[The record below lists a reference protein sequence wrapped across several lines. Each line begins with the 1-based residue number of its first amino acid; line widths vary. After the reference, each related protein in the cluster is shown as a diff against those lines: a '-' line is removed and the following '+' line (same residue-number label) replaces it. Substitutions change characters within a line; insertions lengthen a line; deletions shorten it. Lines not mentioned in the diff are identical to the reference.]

1 MPARPLFWLT
11 VFFMLGILAD
21 RLFGEGLPVPMYY
34 FAFAALIL
42 IAAMAATLWFRSRT
56 EAPKAEDVHPSTPD
70 QACLRGRLYSPVHLL
85 THSPIHLLTNFFALP
100 ALLFIIFGMWS
111 SRIATPQFPQGLEQY
126 LNGKPATFIAE
137 VTGSP
142 EYIRQQAAPKIAGEV
157 SVSPEG
163 TTRRKGSKTVEE
175 ASASPEY
182 SSGKI
187 QIQLRLLS
195 SITGDRQTPLEGGV
209 QLSFP
214 RKDPANPGAFSLPPQ
229 AAANR
234 AGGPTAFFLPGDR
247 VLFRGALK
255 RFHSFRNPGGFDYVL
270 YQAGKGLYAHCFLK
284 DQRLLIKLAPGSGTR
299 HSGSAF
305 EPGSRM
311 LNAVRG
317 RIEIFRQKTLL
328 WAQRSLD
335 PEPAAFYAAMIL
347 GYKMLL
353 DKNWQDH
360 IHQTGLNHLLSVSGL
375 HIGMVAMFVFW
386 LVRFAVR
393 FLCPSILNRVSDK
406 QIAVWPA
413 LSSAVFYAFL
423 AGFGAPTIWRSI
435 LTLAVF
441 FGASFWYRAADSLTV
456 LALAALVILIPA
468 PNNLWLIPFQLTFAC
483 VLAIIVIYPR
493 LRGIRLYKVFPAL
506 EPDRLAGRI
515 ISPFEDAFWVS
526 IAVNILL
533 LPLIIF
539 YFDGFALTGF
549 IANIFLTPYLGFV
562 VLPLGLLSVLLFAI
576 SQTLAYPVIWIVNY
590 LLRVCLRMIEWFA
603 GFSWSYFWTGS
614 ISPAWLLVVY
624 ASMGL
629 LLAPFSRKI
638 KIAGLSGMAVLIC
651 AGLVLSSYAGSN
663 NTGTL
668 RVDVIDVGQGTSTLV
683 RLPTGE
689 TMLDDGG
696 GIPDDSYDTGRS
708 VVAPYL
714 WHEGIRRLDYVVLSH
729 YHPDHALGLR
739 FILRNFDVGSFW
751 TSEIT
756 GDDPAAGEIRR
767 GLDEIA
773 SKRKIKIRTFPELLA
788 DLQIGQTRI
797 RLLHPGLR
805 AIKDLQGNLNETSLV
820 LEISFGE
827 TRVILPGDAGQTAE
841 DLIIPALGGRTTT
854 LLIAGHHGSRYS
866 SSEEFLDA
874 LKPRAIVCS
883 CGYDN
888 QFGFP
893 AKAVIERCAER
904 NIPMYRTDLQGTVH
918 AVSDGLK
925 WAITTETDRDINAQK
940 NREGSPLTPNAR

>member
-21 RLFGEGLPVPMYY
+21 RLFGEGLPVRTHY

-56 EAPKAEDVHPSTPD
+56 EGRKSEAVHP
-70 QACLRGRLYSPVHLL
+70 L
-85 THSPIHLLTNFFALP
+85 THSPTYGAALGNQVVRIHQTVRATHLFTNFAIP
-100 ALLFIIFGMWS
+100 ALLFVIFGMWAS
-111 SRIATPQFPQGLEQY
+111 KAAAPQFPQALEQY

-142 EYIRQQAAPKIAGEV
+142 EYIRQQAVPKIAGEV
-157 SVSPEG
+157 SASPEG
-163 TTRRKGSKTVEE
+163 TTRRKGSKRVEE

-182 SSGKI
+182 SPDKI

-214 RKDPANPGAFSLPPQ
+214 RKDPDNPVV
-229 AAANR
+229 
-234 AGGPTAFFLPGDR
+234 FFLPGDR
-247 VLFRGALK
+247 VLFRSVLK

-284 DQRLLIKLAPGSGTR
+284 DERLLIKLAPGSGTR
-299 HSGSAF
+299 HSGGAF
-305 EPGSRM
+305 EPESRM
-311 LNAVRG
+311 LNAIRG
-317 RIEIFRQKTLL
+317 RIETFRQKTLL

-353 DKNWQDH
+353 DRNWQDH

-386 LVRFAVR
+386 LVRLAVR
-393 FLCPSILNRVSDK
+393 FLYPSVLNRVSDK

-413 LSSAVFYAFL
+413 LASAVFYAFL

-549 IANIFLTPYLGFV
+549 IANIFLIPYLGFV

-590 LLRVCLRMIEWFA
+590 LLWVCLRMIEWFA

-614 ISPAWLLVVY
+614 ISPAWLLVFY

-767 GLDEIA
+767 YLDEIA

-797 RLLHPGLR
+797 RLLHPNLR

-820 LEISFGE
+820 LDITQGISL
-827 TRVILPGDAGQTAE
+827 VAMC
-841 DLIIPALGGRTTT
+841 LIIL
-854 LLIAGHHGSRYS
+854 
-866 SSEEFLDA
+866 
-874 LKPRAIVCS
+874 
-883 CGYDN
+883 
-888 QFGFP
+888 
-893 AKAVIERCAER
+893 
-904 NIPMYRTDLQGTVH
+904 
-918 AVSDGLK
+918 
-925 WAITTETDRDINAQK
+925 
-940 NREGSPLTPNAR
+940 

>member
-11 VFFMLGILAD
+11 VFFMLGISAD
-21 RLFGEGLPVPMYY
+21 RLFGESLPVPTHW
-34 FAFAALIL
+34 FAVAASIL
-42 IAAMAATLWFRSRT
+42 IAAMAAALWFGSRIGGR
-56 EAPKAEDVHPSTPD
+56 KAEDVRSGSSTLPG
-70 QACLRGRLYSPVHLL
+70 QTPITHLRCGAGQSGVADTSNGTR
-85 THSPIHLLTNFFALP
+85 HSLFINFALP
-100 ALLFIIFGMWS
+100 ALLFAVFGMWAS
-111 SRIATPQFPQGLEQY
+111 KAATPQFPQGLEQY

-142 EYIRQQAAPKIAGEV
+142 EYIGQRAVSKKVRKV
-157 SVSPEG
+157 SVSPEY
-163 TTRRKGSKTVEE
+163 TSRRAGSKTVEE
-175 ASASPEY
+175 ASASTEYDPER
-182 SSGKI
+182 I
-187 QIQLRLLS
+187 QIPLRLLG

-209 QLSFP
+209 LVSLP
-214 RKDPANPGAFSLPPQ
+214 RKDPANPGAFSLPPPQ
-229 AAANR
+229 AAANQ
-234 AGGPTAFFLPGDR
+234 AGDSTAFFLPGDR
-247 VLFRGALK
+247 VLFRSALK
-255 RFHSFRNPGGFDYVL
+255 RFRSFRNPGGFDYAL
-270 YQAGKGLYAHCFLK
+270 YQAGKGLDAHCFLK
-284 DQRLLIKLAPGSGTR
+284 DERLLIKLAPGPASL
-299 HSGSAF
+299 
-305 EPGSRM
+305 PGSIM
-311 LNAVRG
+311 NAVRG

-353 DKNWQDH
+353 DRNWQDR

-375 HIGMVAMFVFW
+375 HIGMVSMFVFW
-386 LVRFAVR
+386 LVRLGVR
-393 FLCPSILNRVSDK
+393 FLYPSILNRVSDK

-413 LSSAVFYAFL
+413 LASAVFYAFL

-441 FGASFWYRAADSLTV
+441 FGASFWYRTVDSLTV
-456 LALAALVILIPA
+456 LALAALFILIPA

-493 LRGIRLYKVFPAL
+493 LRGIRLYRIFPAL

-549 IANIFLTPYLGFV
+549 VANIFLIPYLGFV
-562 VLPLGLLSVLLFAI
+562 VLPMGLLSVLLFAF

-590 LLRVCLRMIEWFA
+590 LLWVCLRMIEWFA

-638 KIAGLSGMAVLIC
+638 KIAGLSAMAVLIC
-651 AGLVLSSYAGSN
+651 AGLAVSNHAWSN
-663 NTGTL
+663 NTETL
-668 RVDVIDVGQGTSTLV
+668 RVDAIDVGQGTSNLV

-696 GIPDDSYDTGRS
+696 GFPDDSYDTGRAI
-708 VVAPYL
+708 VAPYL

-751 TSEIT
+751 TSEIS
-756 GDDPAAGEIRR
+756 GNDHAAEETRR
-767 GLDEIA
+767 CLDEIA
-773 SKRKIKIRTFPELLA
+773 LKRKIKIRTFPELLA

-797 RLLHPGLR
+797 RLLHPSLS
-805 AIKDLQGNLNETSLV
+805 AIKDLKGNLNETSLV
-820 LEISFGE
+820 LDI
-827 TRVILPGDAGQTAE
+827 T
-841 DLIIPALGGRTTT
+841 
-854 LLIAGHHGSRYS
+854 
-866 SSEEFLDA
+866 
-874 LKPRAIVCS
+874 
-883 CGYDN
+883 
-888 QFGFP
+888 
-893 AKAVIERCAER
+893 
-904 NIPMYRTDLQGTVH
+904 QG
-918 AVSDGLK
+918 
-925 WAITTETDRDINAQK
+925 I
-940 NREGSPLTPNAR
+940 

>member
-21 RLFGEGLPVPMYY
+21 RLFGEGLPVRTHY

-42 IAAMAATLWFRSRT
+42 IAAMAATLWFRSRS
-56 EAPKAEDVHPSTPD
+56 EGPKAEDVPPSTIH
-70 QACLRGRLYSPVHLL
+70 YSLF
-85 THSPIHLLTNFFALP
+85 TNFAIP
-100 ALLFIIFGMWS
+100 ALLFVIFGMWAS
-111 SRIATPQFPQGLEQY
+111 KAAAPQFPQALEQY

-142 EYIRQQAAPKIAGEV
+142 EYIRQQAVPKIAGEV
-157 SVSPEG
+157 SVSHGG
-163 TTRRKGSKTVEE
+163 TTRRAGSKTVEE

-182 SSGKI
+182 SPDKI

-214 RKDPANPGAFSLPPQ
+214 RKDPANPGAFFLPPPQ
-229 AAANR
+229 AAANL

-247 VLFRGALK
+247 VLFRSVLK
-255 RFHSFRNPGGFDYVL
+255 RFRSFRNPGGFDYAL

-284 DQRLLIKLAPGSGTR
+284 DERLLIKLAPGSGTH
-299 HSGSAF
+299 HSGGAF
-305 EPGSRM
+305 EPESRM
-311 LNAVRG
+311 LNAIRG
-317 RIEIFRQKTLL
+317 RIETFRQKTLL

-353 DKNWQDH
+353 DRNWQDH

-386 LVRFAVR
+386 LVRLAVR
-393 FLCPSILNRVSDK
+393 FLYPSVLSRVSDK

-413 LSSAVFYAFL
+413 LASAVFYAFL

-549 IANIFLTPYLGFV
+549 IANIFLIPYLGFV

-590 LLRVCLRMIEWFA
+590 LLWVCLRMIEWFA

-624 ASMGL
+624 SSMGL

-651 AGLVLSSYAGSN
+651 AGLVLSSNAGSN

-767 GLDEIA
+767 YLDEIA

-797 RLLHPGLR
+797 RLLHPSIR
-805 AIKDLQGNLNETSLV
+805 AIKDLRGNLNETSLV
-820 LEISFGE
+820 LEISYGE

-841 DLIIPALGGRTTT
+841 DLIIPALGGRMTT

-874 LKPRAIVCS
+874 LRPRAFVCS

-893 AKAVIERCAER
+893 APAVIERCAAR
-904 NIPMYRTDLQGTVH
+904 NIPIYRTDTNGAVH
-918 AVSDGLK
+918 AVSDGRQ
-925 WAITTETDRDINAQK
+925 WTITPEADWNINAQK
-940 NREGSPLTPNAR
+940 NREGSPLRPNAR